1 MGYIL
6 PLHFLQRLMGYIPPP
21 AHSVS
26 RVGCRA
32 PAEGGGGL
40 CAVTPAACG
49 VRGQDRTRRQH
60 GLVCLC
66 LGVGRAG
73 PDHAGP
79 RAGAVG

>member
-6 PLHFLQRLMGYIPPP
+6 PLHFLQRLMGYIPPT
-21 AHSVS
+21 
-26 RVGCRA
+26 RA
-32 PAEGGGGL
+32 QCVPGGLPGPGGGGGL